1 MFRRPGVGLSACAVL
16 IGSIL
21 AFDLTSAAAQTA
33 PAPDQPFDREA
44 MEQALQT
51 RQDYDLHGIH
61 FDSDKAVIQPQ
72 SGPLLDDVAT
82 VLESFP
88 DWTLRI
94 VGHTDASGDAGHNQA
109 LSLQRAEAVRSA
121 LVERGIDAGRLEAA
135 GVGADRPVAANET
148 AEGRELNRRVELMR
162 VSDSPAARELLKAMS
177 DYLAAQDRL
186 AFDFD
191 ATLEVVTEAG
201 QKLGLAS
208 SGTVSLERPDHVRAT
223 RAGGFLDLEMLFD
236 GTTLTLVGQNA
247 NAYTQVELPGSLDQ
261 LVDTL
266 RDRFG
271 RPLPAADLLLSDPY
285 DALMSEVY
293 DVKDLGSGVVGGAE
307 CDWLA
312 FRTDE
317 VDWQIW
323 IAQGDRP
330 LPCRYAITTKHMAHA
345 PQYTIEFRDW
355 RTGDA
360 VAPDRFDF
368 AAASG
373 AQKVDPAALREKV
386 AELPANFM
394 TRSAQ

>member
-1 MFRRPGVGLSACAVL
+1 
-16 IGSIL
+16 
-21 AFDLTSAAAQTA
+21 
-33 PAPDQPFDREA
+33 